1 MNPATQNTNYDLLV
15 IGAGIVGLASAYTFL
30 QRFPEKR
37 VLVLEKEDQV
47 GKHQSGNNSGV
58 IHSGVYYKPGSSK
71 AINCRRGYQLL
82 LEFAKEHKIKHE
94 VCGKIIVAV
103 KQEELPLL
111 DTIFERGVA
120 NGLEGLRFLD
130 SEQIK
135 EIEPHVQGI
144 KAIHVPQA
152 GIIDYPG
159 MCLKLEELIKAK
171 GGAIT
176 FGAEVTS
183 IQPDDTS
190 VVVRTKSQQYSA
202 DKVVSCAGLFSDRV
216 SNMTREEEDLRI
228 IPFRGEYYKLK
239 KERQGLVKHLI
250 YPVPDPNFPFLG
262 VHFTRMVS
270 GEIEAGPNAVL
281 AFKREGYKF
290 FDINLKDLMATLS
303 WPGFWKIVGKYGK
316 TGTKE
321 MYRSLSKRQFT
332 KALQGLIPEVKMSD
346 LEPGGA
352 GVRAQACDRDG
363 KLLDDFDI
371 QLEGN
376 VMHVRNAPSP
386 AATSS
391 LAIGEYIINELNG
404 EK

>member
-1 MNPATQNTNYDLLV
+1 MNPVTQNTNYDLLV

-144 KAIHVPQA
+144 RAIHVPQA

-159 MCLKLEELIKAK
+159 MCLKLEQLIKAK
-171 GGAIT
+171 GGQIT

-202 DKVVSCAGLFSDRV
+202 TKVVSCAGLFSDRV

-332 KALQGLIPEVKMSD
+332 KALQGLIPEVNMSD